1 MRVTRRFWEVAGVG
15 GFLCVLAVV
24 LQRPFLAGAA
34 GILAVWLL
42 VRQYLFTTH
51 LRKGSEALSV
61 TQTASRTR
69 VITDEPFLVT
79 LSASIPQ
86 VPSGVDISVRS
97 SPPLAATTESGSSS
111 VQLSAGDT
119 DATTSYRVAIPTA
132 GVGRFDRPEVTLRS
146 ADGLF
151 EESLSVGDATTVTV
165 EPRAPRRVHVG
176 EGGQRISTGYGEH
189 TSDQRG
195 SGIEP
200 AEIRQYVHG
209 DDISRIDWKA
219 TARLNQPHI
228 RDYQVP
234 TAQQTAL
241 VVDHRAST
249 RLSGVDGSALDYL
262 REVSLA
268 FLNSAAELD
277 DPVGLYSVSD
287 HGSTH
292 VVRPRASD
300 EQYRRLRQR
309 LHNLSASAGGDAV
322 GDTTTG
328 SGSAADATTGNDSVA
343 DRTQPTHTR
352 HFATA
357 IVSDSSQYS
366 ETLYPYF
373 RATDRYVERFSDK
386 PLFSAV
392 KRHLSRVQGSVQT
405 LIFTDDTNRGELY
418 EAVKVARKDDSHVL
432 VFITPRILF
441 DQDAFGNLE
450 AAYREYQ
457 DFERFRTQLSTFEGV
472 SAFEVGPADRLAAIL
487 NRQQHTDPTASTR

>member
-1 MRVTRRFWEVAGVG
+1 MRVTKRFWEVAGVG
-15 GFLCVLAVV
+15 GFLCVLAVG
-24 LQRPFLAGAA
+24 LQRPFLVGAA
-34 GILAVWLL
+34 GVLAVWLL

-51 LRKGSEALSV
+51 LRESSEALSV

-79 LSASIPQ
+79 LSASISQ
-86 VPSGVDISVRS
+86 VPSGVDISVHS
-97 SPPLAATTESGSSS
+97 SLPLAATTESESAS

-119 DATTSYRVAIPTA
+119 DATKSYRVSIPTA
-132 GVGRFDRPEVTLRS
+132 GVGRFGRPEVTLRS

-165 EPRAPRRVHVG
+165 EPQAPRRVHVG

-249 RLSGVDGSALDYL
+249 RLSGVDGPALDYL

-277 DPVGLYSVSD
+277 DPVGLYSVAD

-300 EQYRRLRQR
+300 EQYRRLRQV
-309 LHNLSASAGGDAV
+309 LHNLSASTDS
-322 GDTTTG
+322 D
-328 SGSAADATTGNDSVA
+328 SAADATTGDDSA
-343 DRTQPTHTR
+343 TDRTQPTHTR

-373 RATDRYVERFSDK
+373 RATDRYVERFNDK
-386 PLFSAV
+386 PLFSVV
-392 KRHLSRVQGSVQT
+392 KRHLARVQGSVQT
-405 LIFTDDTNRGELY
+405 LIFTDDSNRGELY

-441 DQDAFGNLE
+441 EQDAFGNLE
-450 AAYREYQ
+450 AAYQEYQ